1 MFRTSNPERNYC
13 LSQNV
18 MLTLHL
24 SLLLS
29 LISLQ
34 SLLLLTLFKRIS
46 QPVAR
51 DAPPYNLAK
60 SYVGAPLES
69 WRPTSGNPGS
79 NTDSCYLSQIAVD
92 NNINMEEKLGQNY
105 ILDFEL
111 HRECRR
117 KTSSIVKFC
126 RWQHQLLPVV
136 LYCTKIICMEYQ
148 LVQWISI

>member
-24 SLLLS
+24 SLLFEFNF
-29 LISLQ
+29 IAV
-34 SLLLLTLFKRIS
+34 IV
-46 QPVAR
+46 VAYIVQAYFIASGER
-51 DAPPYNLAK
+51 RPPPHNLAK
-60 SYVGAPLES
+60 SYVCAPLES

-79 NTDSCYLSQIAVD
+79 NTNSCYVSQIAVD

-126 RWQHQLLPVV
+126 RWRHQSVLLF
-136 LYCTKIICMEYQ
+136 CT
-148 LVQWISI
+148 VQKSFAWNINWFNG